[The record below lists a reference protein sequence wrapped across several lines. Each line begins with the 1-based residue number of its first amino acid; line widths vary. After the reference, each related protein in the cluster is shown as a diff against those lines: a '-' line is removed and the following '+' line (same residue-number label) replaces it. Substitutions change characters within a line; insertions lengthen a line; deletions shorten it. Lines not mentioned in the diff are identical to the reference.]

1 MRFCRFL
8 LSVLLLAGL
17 GACASPP
24 AARVE
29 EPEAEGEISV
39 TAPGQAGDTQA
50 ALPSEE
56 LPEPRAGEESAE
68 IYGGPEA
75 DTVQPATAGATL
87 PVPRA
92 PAEPRKAKEKPAKSA
107 APTVKPATSGAA
119 KPAIGGK
126 PAISGEKPAAGGAL
140 GEAGPSTEAK
150 TAAAP
155 SPAAAETRREVLA
168 RKGDTVV
175 IDLEGRGWLLL
186 PGDRRGVSYTG
197 SESGPQRTSF
207 TFKALDFGEYDLAFQ
222 LQDNARG
229 AARGEVVRLR
239 VLPEDKFRDLLAAP
253 LKAGSQPKA
262 GSAPGQPA
270 AQAAGQAAGETP
282 PESADPVRLQKAERL
297 FAGGFYDLALPEYLG
312 IYREGDPL
320 LNDRL
325 AAIYLGKGEATAAV
339 KFYDRNLSAAAPY
352 AGKAVVGLVRA
363 GLQLGSPE
371 VVILHLP
378 ALLELPAAEV
388 ERELLAVA
396 RFAAEQG
403 RFPLAL
409 DLLSEYLRRYPRGV
423 GLDAAYFQLAQLYE
437 LESPLRDVRLAR
449 EYYRKVYEEFPES
462 EHATEAHRRILY
474 LDRYFFHVQ

>member
-1 MRFCRFL
+1 MRVCRSF
-8 LSVLLLAGL
+8 LSVLVLAGL

-24 AARVE
+24 AARME
-29 EPEAEGEISV
+29 EPAADSEISV
-39 TAPGQAGDTQA
+39 TAPGQAGDAQA
-50 ALPSEE
+50 ALPDEE
-56 LPEPRAGEESAE
+56 LPEPHAGEESAE
-68 IYGGPEA
+68 IYAGPEA
-75 DTVQPATAGATL
+75 DTVQPATAGAAL

-107 APTVKPATSGAA
+107 APATKPASSDAKAA
-119 KPAIGGK
+119 GSSKAAASAVKPAIGGA
-126 PAISGEKPAAGGAL
+126 P

-150 TAAAP
+150 TMAAP

-207 TFKALDFGEYDLAFQ
+207 TFKALEFGEYDLAFQ

-253 LKAGSQPKA
+253 LKAGSQPTA